1 MYASV
6 QNWKLAEIYFAKDR
20 MVPEENRFLK
30 RFYRI
35 KILRILG
42 NAISSGKKKQTNKKS
57 HKSLFKSL
65 WKNTWKYMKLKYLD
79 QLRKKTSIACSW
91 SWSQSPIDNC
101 FSLFIRHIEY
111 KAQATGYKYRLYS
124 HSLQQSRRQY
134 SFRSLLYQNQLAVSN
149 NFITSFVWVSEWRP
163 RE

>member
-42 NAISSGKKKQTNKKS
+42 NAISSGKKKQTNKKA
-57 HKSLFKSL
+57 
-65 WKNTWKYMKLKYLD
+65 TRVCLKAYE
-79 QLRKKTSIACSW
+79 KTHENI
-91 SWSQSPIDNC
+91 
-101 FSLFIRHIEY
+101 
-111 KAQATGYKYRLYS
+111 
-124 HSLQQSRRQY
+124 
-134 SFRSLLYQNQLAVSN
+134 
-149 NFITSFVWVSEWRP
+149 
-163 RE
+163 